1 MTPPIID
8 FEAATSD
15 LDHWQSQ
22 REELRRGLHQR
33 LGHLPALP
41 SEVQSETIDKR
52 NHACGVIEKLR
63 LHSGN
68 NSGIP
73 AWFATPRNLKEPGP
87 AVLWCHWHGGEYSLG
102 KQELFEQ
109 KHTPQSPLQCFLEMG
124 LSILCIDA
132 YGFGER
138 NGQDLESC
146 GDHDQE
152 GEHSL
157 FKHFLWQGSSL
168 WGRMLWDDRLALRYL
183 QQRPEVDSKRI
194 AAAGLSMGATRTQW
208 LMALEES
215 LACGVAM
222 ACMVRYRDLMHARA
236 LRLHGMYF
244 YVPGL
249 LEYCDLE
256 SVMALAAPRPL
267 LCLNGADDLLSPA
280 AGVTTV
286 EKCVSKVYDMYGQ
299 KERFRSDVI
308 PAMEHECSPA
318 MWAAMRSWISQI

>member
-8 FEAATSD
+8 FEAATSG

-63 LHSGN
+63 LHSAN
-68 NSGIP
+68 NPGIP
-73 AWFATPRNLKEPGP
+73 AWFATPRNLKRPGP

-138 NGQDLESC
+138 NV
-146 GDHDQE
+146 
-152 GEHSL
+152 
-157 FKHFLWQGSSL
+157 
-168 WGRMLWDDRLALRYL
+168 YL
-183 QQRPEVDSKRI
+183 
-194 AAAGLSMGATRTQW
+194 
-208 LMALEES
+208 
-215 LACGVAM
+215 GV
-222 ACMVRYRDLMHARA
+222 RE
-236 LRLHGMYF
+236 
-244 YVPGL
+244 L
-249 LEYCDLE
+249 LEY
-256 SVMALAAPRPL
+256 S
-267 LCLNGADDLLSPA
+267 
-280 AGVTTV
+280 
-286 EKCVSKVYDMYGQ
+286 SKVPKAGTCAEAGWQ
-299 KERFRSDVI
+299 GGAHGKASF
-308 PAMEHECSPA
+308 
-318 MWAAMRSWISQI
+318 